1 MIVFMVL
8 PLLLSIPVQAYK
20 INDKLSIR
28 GVLSGAYQYQ
38 HFHNPPDAE
47 NAARGALLFQ
57 PEFSFTPTS
66 QDEIFVNLDFAEGNG
81 LNLISPFIL
90 RPWGATLED
99 DVKDING
106 SHRDS
111 LLTAW
116 YKHTFH
122 ITEHQALGLT
132 GGLIDATDYLDGNAY
147 SNDEFTQFM
156 NEALVNAPNAFLP
169 SYDFGGALEWEM
181 GRFSLNGVIMDVESN
196 ADGNGFQFYGI
207 QLGYKSNTL
216 LGEGNY
222 RLIGA
227 GSSNDFLD
235 PEGVNEERREILL
248 LSCDQAFGE
257 VFGGWIR
264 FGKQADKAAVNFRSI
279 YSGGVN
285 VSGKLWGR
293 ENDNMGIGY
302 AYLVGGNL
310 DVEDTHVAEAYARFS
325 LTSYLAFTL
334 DIQYMQDEYVTGDR
348 IEGFIYGVRLGAE
361 F

>member
-1 MIVFMVL
+1 MFMLV
-8 PLLLSIPVQAYK
+8 PWLLSMPVHAYK
-20 INDKLSIR
+20 INDKLSIG

-38 HFHNPPDAE
+38 RFHDPPGAE
-47 NAARGALLFQ
+47 NAARGALPFQ
-57 PEFSFTPTS
+57 PEFSFTPTP
-66 QDEIFVNLDFAEGNG
+66 QDEISVKFGFAEGNG

-90 RPWGATLED
+90 RPWGAPLKD

-106 SHRDS
+106 RNRDY

-116 YKHTFH
+116 YKHTFQ
-122 ITEHQALGLT
+122 IAEHHSLSLT
-132 GGLIDATDYLDGNAY
+132 GGLIDSTNYLDENTY

-169 SYDFGGALEWEM
+169 SYDLGGALEWEL
-181 GRFSLNGVIMDVESN
+181 GRFSLRGVVMDIGSN
-196 ADGNGFQFYGI
+196 DDGNGFQFYGL
-207 QLGYKSNTL
+207 QLGYKLNTD

-222 RLIGA
+222 RLIGS
-227 GSSNDFLD
+227 GTSNDFLD
-235 PEGVNEERREILL
+235 PEGVSEERREIFL

-257 VFGGWIR
+257 IFGGWIR

-285 VSGKLWGR
+285 VNGKLWGR

-302 AYLVGGNL
+302 AHLVGGNL

-348 IEGFIYGVRLGAE
+348 TEGFIYGVRLDAE